1 MKRRQKAALKPT
13 TTGIVFLPLFLLAVA
28 SAALVP
34 ACSRKTQTPPPP
46 RPAAVATSASL
57 PAPAAAHSAPNVN
70 PGLEEMKAQHGAAAA
85 GPEVTEKIEVARAEG
100 ANGKTVLEVYAE
112 RTALNGKPVAVR
124 GKVVK
129 ITPGVL
135 GKNWIHLRDGTGSRA
150 AKDDDLT
157 VTTTDGTAATGDVIL
172 VRGVVGID
180 KDFGSGYT
188 YSVMVE
194 NAKLSK

>member
-1 MKRRQKAALKPT
+1 
-13 TTGIVFLPLFLLAVA
+13 
-28 SAALVP
+28 
-34 ACSRKTQTPPPP
+34 
-46 RPAAVATSASL
+46 
-57 PAPAAAHSAPNVN
+57 
-70 PGLEEMKAQHGAAAA
+70 
-85 GPEVTEKIEVARAEG
+85 
-100 ANGKTVLEVYAE
+100 
-112 RTALNGKPVAVR
+112 LNGKPVAVR